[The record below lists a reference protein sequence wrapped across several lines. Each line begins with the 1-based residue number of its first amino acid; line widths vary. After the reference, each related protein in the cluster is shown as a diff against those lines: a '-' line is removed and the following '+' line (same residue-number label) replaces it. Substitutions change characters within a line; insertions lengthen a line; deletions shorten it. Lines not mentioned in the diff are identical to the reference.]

1 MLIDGLKWCEL
12 LWCFYQLF
20 GLLFWRHPFTADNP
34 LVNKWF
40 DDFAMERNTL
50 LLLNGSMMKLHPDRT
65 WPLSMNASGHDCAR
79 TMRALALFTLNLDT
93 MFTLTPVL
101 CVQQA
106 SFLVSVY
113 VDKHAE
119 GLSASSG
126 NHSALNYIFVCTSHK
141 HLLKSVDIITYTI
154 NPKCDKSI
162 WQELFNV
169 VKQIQKIYLMH
180 MQKLFNYSRF
190 TVMSYIF
197 SDSME
202 VDFTYTT

>member
-1 MLIDGLKWCEL
+1 MNYCDVFISCLDSHSDGTHSLQIIRWWTSDLMTLQWKEIRCCCW
-12 LWCFYQLF
+12 
-20 GLLFWRHPFTADNP
+20 TA
-34 LVNKWF
+34 VWWIQ
-40 DDFAMERNTL
+40 
-50 LLLNGSMMKLHPDRT
+50 HPDRT
-65 WPLSMNASGHDCAR
+65 WPLSMNASGHDCVR

-141 HLLKSVDIITYTI
+141 HLLKSVDTITYTI

-162 WQELFNV
+162 WQND
-169 VKQIQKIYLMH
+169 LMW
-180 MQKLFNYSRF
+180 
-190 TVMSYIF
+190 
-197 SDSME
+197 
-202 VDFTYTT
+202 

>member
-1 MLIDGLKWCEL
+1 MNYCDVFISCLDSYSDGTHSLQRIHWWTSDLMTLQWKEIRCCCW
-12 LWCFYQLF
+12 
-20 GLLFWRHPFTADNP
+20 TA
-34 LVNKWF
+34 VWWIQ
-40 DDFAMERNTL
+40 
-50 LLLNGSMMKLHPDRT
+50 HPDRT

-119 GLSASSG
+119 GLSASSE

-141 HLLKSVDIITYTI
+141 HLLKSVDTITYTI

-169 VKQIQKIYLMH
+169 VKQIQKTYLMH

-190 TVMSYIF
+190 TVTSYIF